1 VCQRPLLSRFPE
13 LRHVLPRVTVPLEAW
28 VVTHEDL
35 RAVRR
40 VREVFDALVAGLVG
54 YLGA

>member
-1 VCQRPLLSRFPE
+1 
-13 LRHVLPRVTVPLEAW
+13 VTVPLEAW

-40 VREVFDALVAGLVG
+40 VREVFDALVDGLSDYV
-54 YLGA
+54 ARA